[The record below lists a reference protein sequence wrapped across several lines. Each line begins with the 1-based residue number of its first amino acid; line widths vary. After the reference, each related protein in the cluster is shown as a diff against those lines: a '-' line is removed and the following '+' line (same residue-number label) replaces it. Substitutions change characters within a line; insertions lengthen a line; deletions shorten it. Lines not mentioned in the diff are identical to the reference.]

1 MYRKLLIV
9 LLGGAAVLATGSLLV
24 LRERTN
30 SRRTAAS
37 IGLGLRTPTPMP
49 TPTPGTL
56 ALTDVNDL
64 IKLVPPS
71 APVGPV
77 LILEGGLKV
86 QDIVVGTGAE
96 AVVGAG
102 LAMHYTGRLQDGTV
116 FDSSIQRNQPFVFVL
131 GAGQVIK
138 GWDLGIAGMR
148 VGGKRML
155 IIPPALAYGER
166 GAGGGAIPP
175 NATITF
181 EVELLEV
188 RVK

>member
-96 AVVGAG
+96 REPEVSALVWVSIGEA
-102 LAMHYTGRLQDGTV
+102 
-116 FDSSIQRNQPFVFVL
+116 DSIHLESL
-131 GAGQVIK
+131 G
-138 GWDLGIAGMR
+138 
-148 VGGKRML
+148 
-155 IIPPALAYGER
+155 ES
-166 GAGGGAIPP
+166 
-175 NATITF
+175 
-181 EVELLEV
+181 
-188 RVK
+188 